1 MQKNGS
7 SSAETSSTT
16 SPSTKYL
23 FFPAILSCAGFVCL
37 IDFSVLIEV
46 YLGDSVPIVLWDR
59 KVSEVEDVL
68 LPRKVFSFTGLNGRA
83 SSLKQIILIAERC

>member
-7 SSAETSSTT
+7 SSAKTSSSI

-23 FFPAILSCAGFVCL
+23 FFPAVFSCAGFVCL

-59 KVSEVEDVL
+59 KVLEVEDGCFPEKCFL
-68 LPRKVFSFTGLNGRA
+68 SQD
-83 SSLKQIILIAERC
+83 SMAECQV